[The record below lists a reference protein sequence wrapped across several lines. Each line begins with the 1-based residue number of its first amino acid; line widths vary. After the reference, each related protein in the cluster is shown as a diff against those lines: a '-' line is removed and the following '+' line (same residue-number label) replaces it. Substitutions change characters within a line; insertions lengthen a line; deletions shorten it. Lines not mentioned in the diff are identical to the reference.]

1 MKFITI
7 IILIILFISCTTY
20 KTPQGKTK
28 ILTFP
33 HKDNYN
39 LSYKKT
45 QNIRE
50 IDEILLDSCIKK
62 NNLTIIFVWYP
73 LCGSLY
79 QDVIKVAKE
88 LKNIEQKFPSQ
99 VTNLFIASSYHTS
112 AITNFAKEINHNKI
126 NFIMANKIYGK
137 YVLKKTIK
145 FNANICNKNYQTD
158 IMNFAIFVLNK
169 NKEILYATSLENFNG
184 EIVKGI
190 IENNE

>member
-1 MKFITI
+1 MKIITTI
-7 IILIILFISCTTY
+7 ILNILLISCTTY

-33 HKDNYN
+33 HKDNYS
-39 LSYKKT
+39 LSYKNT

-50 IDEILLDSCIKK
+50 IDNLLLDSCIKK

-99 VTNLFIASSYHTS
+99 VTNLFIR
-112 AITNFAKEINHNKI
+112 
-126 NFIMANKIYGK
+126 IY
-137 YVLKKTIK
+137 
-145 FNANICNKNYQTD
+145 
-158 IMNFAIFVLNK
+158 
-169 NKEILYATSLENFNG
+169 
-184 EIVKGI
+184 
-190 IENNE
+190 